1 MVSIVSRVDCFGV
14 QFWAGA
20 KSFSFLLNVLACSGA
35 HHKRKSGWGV
45 KWTTLLCLVIVKVNL
60 SL

>member
-20 KSFSFLLNVLACSGA
+20 RNFSFLVNVLTCSGA
-35 HHKRKSGWGV
+35 HHKRKSGLGV
-45 KWTTLLCLVIVKVNL
+45 KWTTLLRLIMVNVNL